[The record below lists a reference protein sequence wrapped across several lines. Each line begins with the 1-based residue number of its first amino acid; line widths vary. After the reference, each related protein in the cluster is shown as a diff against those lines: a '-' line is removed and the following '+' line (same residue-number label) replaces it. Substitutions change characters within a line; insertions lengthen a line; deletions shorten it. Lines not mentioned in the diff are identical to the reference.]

1 MSVTLDRWHLDVTS
15 HFIPSM
21 RCLVQTATGRNA
33 SIKQVPFA
41 VVDCIQSGPH
51 TTRFRTA
58 ERCNG
63 ATLVWRASANTVDS
77 LLIVNYSFDT
87 HALETLDII
96 VPSNVTFV
104 ALLTTLEDLYSDF

>member
-1 MSVTLDRWHLDVTS
+1 
-15 HFIPSM
+15 M
-21 RCLVQTATGRNA
+21 RGLVQTATGRYA